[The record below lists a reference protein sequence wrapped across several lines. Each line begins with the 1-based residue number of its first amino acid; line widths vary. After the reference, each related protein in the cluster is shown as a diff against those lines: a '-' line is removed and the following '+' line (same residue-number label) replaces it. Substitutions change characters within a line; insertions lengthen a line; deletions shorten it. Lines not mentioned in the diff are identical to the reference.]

1 MTWVPDLLLL
11 AAALVAG
18 FLALR
23 AKDLLVSVVVLS
35 TYSFVMAILFTALG
49 AVDVGFM
56 EAVVGAGVT
65 GVLFV
70 AAIFVLGRRAKE

>member
-1 MTWVPDLLLL
+1 MTWIPDFFLMT
-11 AAALVAG
+11 AALVAG

-23 AKDLLVSVVVLS
+23 VKDLLASVVALS
-35 TYSFVMAILFTALG
+35 TYSFLMALLFTALG

-70 AAIFVLGRRAKE
+70 AALFVLGRRAKE

>member
-1 MTWVPDLLLL
+1 MTWIPDFLLMT
-11 AAALVAG
+11 AALVAG

-23 AKDLLVSVVVLS
+23 VKDLLASVVALS
-35 TYSFVMAILFTALG
+35 TYSFLMALLFTALG

-70 AAIFVLGRRAKE
+70 AALFVLGRRAKE

>member
-1 MTWVPDLLLL
+1 MTWVPDFFLL

-23 AKDLLVSVVVLS
+23 VKDLLASVVALS
-35 TYSFVMAILFTALG
+35 TYSFIMALLFTALG

-70 AAIFVLGRRAKE
+70 AALFVLGRKAKG